1 MESPVSTASQTGA
14 FNPATPNTTV
24 KHIFLAFILAAWALP
39 GHASCNDRI
48 AVVPR
53 PASVTESK
61 GSFRMTGRTPVV
73 LTDERLR
80 GPAEIFARAVGTLT
94 GTAPAVTTR
103 TAKNAVTLRLA
114 PGFDTEEYLLEVTKK
129 GIAVTASTPQA
140 VLHSAIIP

>member
-80 GPAEIFARAVGTLT
+80 GPAEISP
-94 GTAPAVTTR
+94 APSEP
-103 TAKNAVTLRLA
+103 LRE
-114 PGFDTEEYLLEVTKK
+114 PHQPSRPEQRK
-129 GIAVTASTPQA
+129 TP
-140 VLHSAIIP
+140 